1 MKKLMLFGLGALA
14 SIAVLTSCKKDE
26 LAAPTVT
33 FQNAKTIHVAASAT
47 DTVYETT
54 ITVDAPAKLE
64 TIKVFKVTESGKTT
78 ERIITDFTST
88 GQHVFQYKFRA
99 GKYEIEATDKES
111 QTTSAFFTFT
121 GYIIPAGEINSYSA
135 KIMGAQSNKIGSF
148 LATSTGQI
156 YNKID
161 AKTNASKV
169 DFVYSYRGGDM
180 LAFLAAPSDTIL
192 DKTLNV
198 KAESWGVY
206 NSTKFKLS
214 NLKSTEF
221 DAINDD
227 SFALNAGEFVSTKV
241 LNLNKGNVVYFKT
254 EAGKIG
260 VFKVTSVN
268 LGDDNDQDTNLTEF
282 QKYQYGS
289 IEIDV
294 KVQK

>member
-1 MKKLMLFGLGALA
+1 MLFGLGALA

-33 FQNAKTIHVAASAT
+33 FQNAKTTHVAASAT

-135 KIMGAQSNKIGSF
+135 KIMAAQFKDGKSSF
-148 LATSTGQI
+148 FSTVTGNV
-156 YNKID
+156 YSAAD
-161 AKTNASKV
+161 AKTNSSLI
-169 DFVYSYRGGDM
+169 DFAYCYRGVSTDVTYKAIIG
-180 LAFLAAPSDTIL
+180 APSDADIKIGHANTAEFSSWT
-192 DKTLNV
+192 KYNNTL
-198 KAESWGVY
+198 
-206 NSTKFKLS
+206 FKLTS
-214 NLKSTEF
+214 LTSSEF
-221 DAINDD
+221 DAIKNDYGFD
-227 SFALNAGEFVSTKV
+227 AITGLKETHVFDLKPD
-241 LNLNKGNVVYFKT
+241 NVVFFKT
-254 EAGKIG
+254 DTGKYGYFRVKSINVGTTAGK
-260 VFKVTSVN
+260 
-268 LGDDNDQDTNLTEF
+268 DDI
-282 QKYQYGS
+282 QKYQDGS